1 MNIGAIILDW
11 FTPIVTV
18 DSSPQGK
25 GQSSVTISG
34 AAPHAVVQS
43 LREFVENYRARE
55 TIGGVP
61 GVKEY
66 VEFDCDSLDAEDG
79 WYLFTGFSKSW
90 DKVHM
95 DAATSL
101 EPELGHG
108 ETAVVTFSVSASLI
122 GEQP

>member
-1 MNIGAIILDW
+1 MNIGAIVLDW
-11 FTPIVTV
+11 YGPSVTV

-25 GQSSVTISG
+25 GQSAVTISG
-34 AAPHAVVQS
+34 FAPHGDVQS

-66 VEFDCDSLDAEDG
+66 VEFDCDAIDAEDG

-90 DKVHM
+90 AKVNM
-95 DAATSL
+95 DAVASQ
-101 EPELGHG
+101 EPDLGHG
-108 ETAVVTFSVSASLI
+108 DTAVVPFSVSASLI
-122 GEQP
+122 GDQP

>member
-11 FTPIVTV
+11 YAPTVSV

-34 AAPHAVVQS
+34 FAPHAVVQS

-55 TIGGVP
+55 TIGSVD

-66 VEFDCDSLDAEDG
+66 IEFDCDSLDAEDG
-79 WYLFTGFSKSW
+79 WYLLTGLGKSW
-90 DKVHM
+90 AKVNM
-95 DAATSL
+95 DAVASL
-101 EPELGHG
+101 EPDLGHG
-108 ETAVVTFSVSASLI
+108 ETAVLPFSVSASYI
-122 GEQP
+122 GPQP

>member
-11 FTPIVTV
+11 FTPTVSV

-34 AAPHAVVQS
+34 FAPHPIVQS

-55 TIGGVP
+55 TIGPVT

-90 DKVHM
+90 AKVNM
-95 DAATSL
+95 DAAASD
-101 EPELGHG
+101 EPDLGHG
-108 ETAVVTFSVSASLI
+108 DTAVVPFSVTAALI
-122 GEQP
+122 GEQ

>member
-1 MNIGAIILDW
+1 MNIGSIILDW
-11 FTPIVTV
+11 YTPTVSV

-34 AAPHAVVQS
+34 LAPHPVVQS

-55 TIGGVP
+55 TIGAVD

-66 VEFDCDSLDAEDG
+66 VEFDCDVLDAEDG

-90 DKVHM
+90 SKLHM
-95 DAATSL
+95 DAAASL
-101 EPELGHG
+101 EFENGHG
-108 ETAVVTFSVSASLI
+108 DTALIPFSVSAAYI
-122 GEQP
+122 GPQP

>member
-11 FTPIVTV
+11 FTPVVSV
-18 DSSPQGK
+18 DGSPQGK

-34 AAPHAVVQS
+34 FAPHPIVQS

-55 TIGGVP
+55 TIGQAQ

-66 VEFDCDSLDAEDG
+66 IEFDCNVLDAEDG
-79 WYLFTGFSKSW
+79 WYLLSGFSKSW

-95 DAATSL
+95 DAAASL
-101 EPELGHG
+101 EPELGQG
-108 ETAVVTFSVSASLI
+108 DTAVIPFSVSASYI
-122 GEQP
+122 GPQP

>member
-1 MNIGAIILDW
+1 MNIGAIVLDW
-11 FTPIVTV
+11 FTPTVSV

-25 GQSSVTISG
+25 GQSSVTIAGS
-34 AAPHAVVQS
+34 APYPIVQS

-55 TIGGVP
+55 TVGPVT

-66 VEFDCDSLDAEDG
+66 VEFDCDVLDAEDG

-90 DKVHM
+90 DKLHM
-95 DAATSL
+95 DAAASL
-101 EPELGHG
+101 EPELGQG
-108 ETAVVTFSVSASLI
+108 DTALIPFSVSAAYL

>member
-11 FTPIVTV
+11 FTPTVTV

-34 AAPHAVVQS
+34 AAPHPVVQS

-66 VEFDCDSLDAEDG
+66 VEFDCDTLDAEDG

-95 DAATSL
+95 DAAASM

-108 ETAVVTFSVSASLI
+108 DTAVVPFSVTAALI
-122 GEQP
+122 GEQ

>member
-25 GQSSVTISG
+25 GQSTVTISG
-34 AAPHAVVQS
+34 AAPHATVQS

-66 VEFDCDSLDAEDG
+66 VEFDCDTLDAEDG

-95 DAATSL
+95 DAAASM

-108 ETAVVTFSVSASLI
+108 DTAVVPFSVTAALI
-122 GEQP
+122 GEQ

>member
-11 FTPIVTV
+11 FTPVVSV

-25 GQSSVTISG
+25 GQSSVTIAG
-34 AAPHAVVQS
+34 FAPHPVVQS
-43 LREFVENYRARE
+43 LREFVENYRARV

-66 VEFDCDSLDAEDG
+66 VEFDCDVLDAEDG

-95 DAATSL
+95 DAAASL
-101 EPELGHG
+101 EPELGQG
-108 ETAVVTFSVSASLI
+108 DTAILPFSVSASYI
-122 GEQP
+122 GPQP

>member
-11 FTPIVTV
+11 YGPSVSV

-25 GQSSVTISG
+25 GQSSVTIAG
-34 AAPHAVVQS
+34 FAPHATVQS

-55 TIGGVP
+55 TIGPVT

-66 VEFDCDSLDAEDG
+66 VEFDCDVLDAEDG

-90 DKVHM
+90 DKLHM
-95 DAATSL
+95 DAAASL

-108 ETAVVTFSVSASLI
+108 ETAVVPFSVTAALI
-122 GEQP
+122 GEQ

>member
-1 MNIGAIILDW
+1 MNIGAIVLDW
-11 FTPIVTV
+11 YGPSVTV

-25 GQSSVTISG
+25 GQSSVTIAG
-34 AAPHAVVQS
+34 FAPHPAVQS

-55 TIGGVP
+55 TIGPVT

-90 DKVHM
+90 AKVNM
-95 DAATSL
+95 DAAASL

-108 ETAVVTFSVSASLI
+108 DTAVVPFSVTAALI
-122 GEQP
+122 GEQ

>member
-11 FTPIVTV
+11 YTPAVSV

-34 AAPHAVVQS
+34 FAPHPVVQS

-55 TIGGVP
+55 TIGAVTGVL
-61 GVKEY
+61 EY
-66 VEFDCDSLDAEDG
+66 IEFDCDSLDAEDG
-79 WYLFTGFSKSW
+79 WYLLTGLGKSW

-95 DAATSL
+95 DAASSL
-101 EPELGHG
+101 EPELGQG
-108 ETAVVTFSVSASLI
+108 DTALVPFSVSAAYI